1 MAKRSEASKGIETI
15 WKQYD
20 FSWVATKA
28 CFVPKTL
35 TRRLVF
41 ETQEYEP
48 HLNFFEICAYLM
60 QLFNVVLEL
69 EL

>member
-1 MAKRSEASKGIETI
+1 MILVGSQLKLVSC
-15 WKQYD
+15 Q
-20 FSWVATKA
+20 
-28 CFVPKTL
+28 KTL